1 MDPMWLIVLRVTERI
16 VIYAGAIFMIYL
28 GYSLY
33 KRSNSKG
40 RNNLQ
45 AKTKLSQIIL
55 PGTGLGLFFMAFG
68 AIVLFSRTFHRQG
81 QD

>member
-33 KRSNSKG
+33 KRGISKG

-45 AKTKLSQIIL
+45 AKIKLGQIIL
-55 PGTGLGLFFMAFG
+55 PGTGPGLRPSDQIAVEPQ
-68 AIVLFSRTFHRQG
+68 APPPVRV
-81 QD
+81 